1 MAELETLR
9 EIREVNSAFPCT
21 APVKAHKEKGGKVVA
36 WQCTYVPEE
45 LIWAAGLLPVRMT
58 GDSKELE
65 LGDANSYLSV
75 NNCSFCR
82 SCLQMVLDKEWDF
95 LDGYVSAA
103 TCDGSRR
110 LADIWQYYISIPLL
124 YTLHVPRK
132 TTESAHQNYLAEVQE
147 MKRRL
152 ESHFGVKITDDRLRE
167 AIQLFNRMRVLV
179 RELSELMKADRPPI
193 TGAEALEVIN
203 ASGRMPKDQFNRVLE
218 RLLEEAKS
226 GKRAVEKKARIL
238 LTGSPLNNPEF
249 IQTIEG
255 EGALVVVNELCT
267 GLRYWWGLVA
277 EDAYSDPLEAISRRY
292 LSSFP
297 CARMQPYYTRLDEVL
312 ALAKAYRVDGVVSEA
327 IRYCQPYG
335 FSNPLLRRRLE
346 DAGIPMLELDVEY
359 GVTGSG
365 QIRTR
370 VQAFLETI
378 EGRESR
384 LKVETL

>member
-9 EIREVNSAFPCT
+9 EIREVNSAFPYT
-21 APVKAHKEKGGKVVA
+21 PPIKAYKEKGGKVLA

-58 GDSKELE
+58 GDSHELE
-65 LGDANSYLSV
+65 LGDANAYLFV

-152 ESHFGVKITDDRLRE
+152 ESHFGVNITGDRLTE
-167 AIQLFNRMRVLV
+167 AIQLFNRMRVLL
-179 RELSELMKADRPPI
+179 RELSELMKAERPPI
-193 TGAEALEVIN
+193 TGAEALEVVN
-203 ASGRMPKDQFNRVLE
+203 ASCRMPKDQFIRVLE
-218 RLLEEAKS
+218 KLLEEAKS
-226 GKRAVEKKARIL
+226 GKRAVEGKARIL

-267 GLRYWWGLVA
+267 GLRYWWDLVD
-277 EDAYSDPLEAISRRY
+277 EDSSDPLEAISRRY
-292 LSSFP
+292 LSNLP
-297 CARMQPYYTRLDEVL
+297 CARMLPYDTRLNEVL
-312 ALAKAYRVDGVVSEA
+312 SLAREYRVDGVVSEA

-346 DAGIPMLELDVEY
+346 DEDIPMLELDVEY